1 MMQEALEAE
10 PRWTAYLAAFVIPLL
25 QIALP
30 APLRPKFAWLLPV
43 VAILLMIGTGI
54 THRRKL
60 ARFNEILGFSLET
73 ALTFSTV
80 VSLFNLVRALVYGTK
95 GEVSGPDLLG
105 SAALLWVANVLIFA
119 LWFWR
124 LDAGG
129 PNQRDARGHHRRGA
143 FLFPQM
149 QMSEEELGGV
159 WRPGFVDYLFLAF
172 NTSTA
177 FSPTDAAPLDQGAK
191 VAMMVQALISLTII
205 ALVAARGVN
214 IL

>member
-1 MMQEALEAE
+1 MRQPTESE
-10 PRWTAYLAAFVIPLL
+10 PRWTAYMAACAIPLL
-25 QIALP
+25 QISLP
-30 APLRPKFAWLLPV
+30 APLRPKAIWVLPV
-43 VAILLMIGTGI
+43 VAVLLIVGTFV
-54 THRRKL
+54 THRLRRYRL
-60 ARFNEILGFSLET
+60 NEAFGYGLETVLTLSTFFSL
-73 ALTFSTV
+73 FH
-80 VSLFNLVRALVYGTK
+80 LVRALVYGTR

-105 SAALLWVANVLIFA
+105 SSALLWVANVLIFA
-119 LWFWR
+119 LWYWR

-129 PNQRDARGHHRRGA
+129 PNRRDERGHHRHGA

-149 QMSEEELGGV
+149 QMTEEEVGEV

-177 FSPTDAAPLDQGAK
+177 FSPTDAAPLDRGAK
-191 VAMMVQALISLTII
+191 IAMMVQALISLTII